1 MEKHIVICIGR
12 QFGSGGQEIGQGL
25 ADRLGIPLYDKEIL
39 KKAAEESGIV
49 EELFERA
56 DEMPTNSFLYT
67 LSVGAHGHAMGM
79 PGYGDYLTNDKLFL
93 FQSNTIRDMAE
104 KESCV
109 IIGRCADYILR
120 DRGDMLSVFIHAPL
134 EYRIEYLRR
143 GRDLSVDEART
154 LIKKSDR
161 RRANYYNFYAD
172 SDWGAAS
179 SYDITIN
186 SGKLSVERAIDVLAG
201 VCEHL

>member
-1 MEKHIVICIGR
+1 MEKHVIVCIGR

-25 ADRLGIPLYDKEIL
+25 ADKLGIPLYDKEIL

-79 PGYGDYLTNDKLFL
+79 PNYGDYLTNDKLFL
-93 FQSNTIRDMAE
+93 FQSNTIREMAE

-120 DRGDMLSVFIHAPL
+120 DRKDMLSVFIHAPL
-134 EYRIEYLRR
+134 EMRIQYLRDR
-143 GRDLSVDEART
+143 RNVPADEAKA

-161 RRANYYNFYAD
+161 QRANYYNFYAD
-172 SDWGAAS
+172 CDWGAVS
-179 SYDITIN
+179 TYDVAIN
-186 SGKLSVERAIDVLAG
+186 SGKLGIEKSVDVLAG
-201 VCEHL
+201 ICERL

>member
-1 MEKHIVICIGR
+1 MEKHIVVCIGR

-39 KKAAEESGIV
+39 KKAAEKSGIV

-79 PGYGDYLTNDKLFL
+79 PNYGDYLTNDKLFL
-93 FQSNTIRDMAE
+93 FQSNTIREIAE

-120 DRGDMLSVFIHAPL
+120 ERKDMVSVFIHAPL
-134 EYRIEYLRR
+134 EMRIQYLRDR
-143 GRDLSVDEART
+143 RDVPADEAKA

-161 RRANYYNFYAD
+161 QRANYYNFYAD

-179 SYDITIN
+179 SYDITLN
-186 SGKLSVERAIDVLAG
+186 SGKLGIERSIEVLAG
-201 VCEHL
+201 ACEHL

>member
-1 MEKHIVICIGR
+1 MDKHIVICIGR

-25 ADRLGIPLYDKEIL
+25 ADRFGIPLYDKEIL
-39 KKAAEESGIV
+39 KKAAAESGIV

-79 PGYGDYLTNDKLFL
+79 PNYGDYLTNDKLFL
-93 FQSNTIRDMAE
+93 FQSNTIRDLAE

-120 DRGDMLSVFIHAPL
+120 ERKDMLSVFVHAPL
-134 EYRIEYLRR
+134 EKRIEYLCKN
-143 GRDLSVDEART
+143 RDLSADDARAM
-154 LIKKSDR
+154 IKKSDR
-161 RRANYYNFYAD
+161 QRANYYNFYAD
-172 SDWGAAS
+172 GDWGAAS
-179 SYDITIN
+179 SYDITVN
-186 SGKLSVERAIDVLAG
+186 SGKLGIEKSIEVLAG
-201 VCEHL
+201 ACEHL